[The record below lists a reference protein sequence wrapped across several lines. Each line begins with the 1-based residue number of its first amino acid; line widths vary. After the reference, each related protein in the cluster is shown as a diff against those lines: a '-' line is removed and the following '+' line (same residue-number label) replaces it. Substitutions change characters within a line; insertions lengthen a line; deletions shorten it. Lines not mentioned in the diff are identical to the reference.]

1 MIGSLNLVQGHPTGL
16 SCETKNIVASPT
28 RAAWSAQSIGVLSK
42 INHSHR
48 LGCTRKL
55 TTSVLLWGL
64 FDDERLKQ
72 RIQGSYCSDH
82 LPKGQVISIS
92 RNSM

>member
-16 SCETKNIVASPT
+16 SCETQNVVASPT
-28 RAAWSAQSIGVLSK
+28 TAAWSAQSIGVLSK

-55 TTSVLLWGL
+55 TTSPLGL

-72 RIQGSYCSDH
+72 TIQESKA
-82 LPKGQVISIS
+82 LTVVITYQKV
-92 RNSM
+92 R